1 METDVGCKGIPFP
14 HHEGCNSVAVP
25 ALPWLP
31 QKTDK
36 VPFVLAL
43 GFSFFLPVKTFP
55 WELAPSLKLSRD

>member
-1 METDVGCKGIPFP
+1 M
-14 HHEGCNSVAVP
+14 AVP
-25 ALPWLP
+25 ALPWFP

-43 GFSFFLPVKTFP
+43 GFSFLLPVKTFP